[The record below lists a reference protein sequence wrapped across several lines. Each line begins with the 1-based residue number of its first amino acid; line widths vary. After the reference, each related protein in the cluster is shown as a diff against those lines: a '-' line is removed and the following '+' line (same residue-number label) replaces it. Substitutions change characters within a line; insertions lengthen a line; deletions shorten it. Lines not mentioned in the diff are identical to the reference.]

1 MLRDFSNHGN
11 LQQREIVI
19 VCILLW
25 IIIFVG
31 LKLAS
36 PWFMMLR
43 SFGFTVTMQFL
54 FKCIWQHMESTTHP
68 EEQRHHHMTLAL
80 ASLSR
85 DDIAQRLKLNT
96 FTHTDKVRGFQS
108 DHNLNF

>member
-1 MLRDFSNHGN
+1 M
-11 LQQREIVI
+11 
-19 VCILLW
+19 
-25 IIIFVG
+25 
-31 LKLAS
+31 K
-36 PWFMMLR
+36 
-43 SFGFTVTMQFL
+43 
-54 FKCIWQHMESTTHP
+54 STTHP

-85 DDIAQRLKLNT
+85 ADIAQRLKLNT